1 VWWSTHDSRFTTRRC
16 KGVEGGCDVCV
27 FWWWF
32 LCVLYEEMVC
42 IYSRG
47 WVSDGRPMGGATGE
61 RRAGRM
67 GAGDGDDGDGDA
79 RVALTHVDLSSY
91 EPVTFAPWED
101 DGVAVTR
108 ARWVGVFRAATP
120 SFARRAATCGAPD
133 AETRAKAFQRAFDA
147 VCDACEGRASDEEPH
162 GGARRACRDA
172 GGAEP
177 RRPWRGANC
186 LELCRARDGILRDAC
201 GFADCFAS
209 VKREENE
216 AALRALPD
224 VLRALDETTGDDDE
238 DARLAACVRGAFAG
252 NIFDL
257 GAAASVDLY
266 ENGGGVDFAATV
278 AKLKPR
284 PWCVD
289 DFDAMRERFAKRRHR
304 KAVVFVDN
312 AGADVC
318 LGMIPFARELIRR
331 GTEVVLAA
339 NETPSINDIT
349 ARELRDEIFPA
360 LVESSGDAIL
370 RDAIAD
376 GRLRVVSSG
385 NDMPV
390 IDLRFVSREVRDEA
404 KDADLIVL
412 EGMGRGIETNLYAK
426 LKVDCVK
433 LAMVKHREVAEL
445 LGGELYDCVCKF
457 DVGSDDL

>member
-1 VWWSTHDSRFTTRRC
+1 MRLSVYDVGGDTTRVFC
-16 KGVEGGCDVCV
+16 LCFHGGS
-27 FWWWF
+27 
-32 LCVLYEEMVC
+32 YEACAFVNVKR
-42 IYSRG
+42 RG
-47 WVSDGRPMGGATGE
+47 EASVRPKDGWMDAGA
-61 RRAGRM
+61 RRAAARTM
-67 GAGDGDDGDGDA
+67 GAADDAVDAEAGTDDA
-79 RVALTHVDLSSY
+79 RVALTHVDASSY
-91 EPVTFAPWED
+91 DPVTFAPWEDD

-108 ARWVGVFRAATP
+108 ARWLNVFRAATP
-120 SFARRAATCGAPD
+120 SFARRAATCGEPD
-133 AETRAKAFQRAFDA
+133 AETRARAFQRAFDA

-224 VLRALDETTGDDDE
+224 VLRALDETTGEDD

>member
-1 VWWSTHDSRFTTRRC
+1 MGNEGLVGCGRARRS
-16 KGVEGGCDVCV
+16 
-27 FWWWF
+27 
-32 LCVLYEEMVC
+32 
-42 IYSRG
+42 I
-47 WVSDGRPMGGATGE
+47 ATARASA
-61 RRAGRM
+61 RRAAM
-67 GAGDGDDGDGDA
+67 GDA
-79 RVALTHVDLSSY
+79 AEVEDARAALTLIDASRY

-101 DGVAVTR
+101 DGEKVTR
-108 ARWVGVFRAATP
+108 ARWLNVFRAATP
-120 SFARRAATCGAPD
+120 SFTRRAATCGEAR
-133 AETRAKAFQRAFDA
+133 AESRAAKFQREFDA
-147 VCDACEGRASDEEPH
+147 VCDACEGRATDEEPH
-162 GGARRACRDA
+162 GSARRACRDA

-177 RRPWRGANC
+177 ARPWRGANC
-186 LELCRARDGILRDAC
+186 LELCRARDGILRAC
-201 GFADCFAS
+201 GFVDCFAS
-209 VKREENE
+209 VKREENDR
-216 AALRALPD
+216 ALGALPD
-224 VLRALDETTGDDDE
+224 VLRALDETAGADE
-238 DARLAACVRGAFAG
+238 DARLEACVRGVFAG

-257 GAAASVDLY
+257 GAASSVDLY

-278 AKLKPR
+278 ARLRPR

-289 DFDAMRERFAKRRHR
+289 DFDALRERFAKRRHR

-318 LGMIPFARELIRR
+318 LGMIPFVRELIRR

-349 ARELRDEIFPA
+349 AREMRDEIFPA
-360 LVESSGDAIL
+360 LVASTGDAIL
-370 RDAIAD
+370 RDAITD

-457 DVGSDDL
+457 DVGSEDL